1 MPPIPVTLD
10 EQTRLSTESL
20 QRRINDLVKFQIP
33 RLRQCTGPLAI
44 QQRLN
49 AEVRDD
55 IDACTQQVE
64 VNFSAIYIHLHD
76 VEEGYDSRLWTF
88 QSMTRIAS

>member
-10 EQTRLSTESL
+10 EQTRLSMESL

-64 VNFSAIYIHLHD
+64 VSFSAIY
-76 VEEGYDSRLWTF
+76 SP
-88 QSMTRIAS
+88 S